1 MIAYIDGILSKKQ
14 DCFLPSSLWF
24 ATEDCDDNTDIS
36 DTCLRLDG
44 LHTEG
49 KVWDDEH
56 FTCRWKGVELCY
68 IDESGEYVETEEFT
82 PEEFQKIINFKDMR
96 LVNMDVHTDTDL
108 TVTITNFVLLEEET
122 SLIEL
127 DTDLIDK
134 IEVFA
139 EE

>member
-1 MIAYIDGILSKKQ
+1 MIAYIDGILSKKL
-14 DCFLPSSLWF
+14 DSFLPSSLWF
-24 ATEDCDDNTDIS
+24 ATEDCEDNREVS
-36 DTCLRLDG
+36 DTCIRLDG

-49 KVWDDEH
+49 NIWDDKH
-56 FTCRWKGVELCY
+56 FTCRWKGVEVCY
-68 IDESGEYVETEEFT
+68 FDNNGEYVETEEFT
-82 PEEFQKIINFKDMR
+82 PEEFMETIKDINMR
-96 LVNMDVHTDTDL
+96 LVNMEVHTDTDV
-108 TVTITNFVLLEEET
+108 TVKITNFVLLEENK